1 MLKQTL
7 IAIALLLP
15 SHASAQDS
23 ELVHDF
29 LKRPPSPGAA
39 MSYGMFDALAGV
51 NYRHFDLSEE
61 QMDLL
66 RVLKDDFRVRH
77 KKLRAVQ
84 QAVRSGEVAMT
95 PEELANVDREIAALE
110 DETLNSA
117 KGMLS
122 ADQWDSVRD
131 QVLRGRLRRY
141 GLVGLLTADEVNID
155 LETSVSEVVQTVMD
169 VQNQSKDELVE
180 VLAEFEQINREYKK
194 KRGAIDHNEE
204 VLAEFEKIRAEYM
217 KKIAATQRKQFELA
231 LIRLGDDGEKIRK
244 LLESLK
250 QKEGGKDE

>member
-1 MLKQTL
+1 
-7 IAIALLLP
+7 
-15 SHASAQDS
+15 
-23 ELVHDF
+23 
-29 LKRPPSPGAA
+29 
-39 MSYGMFDALAGV
+39 V
-51 NYRHFDLSEE
+51 NYKHFDLSEE
-61 QMDLL
+61 QKNLL

-217 KKIAATQRKQFELA
+217 KKIAAIQRKQFELA